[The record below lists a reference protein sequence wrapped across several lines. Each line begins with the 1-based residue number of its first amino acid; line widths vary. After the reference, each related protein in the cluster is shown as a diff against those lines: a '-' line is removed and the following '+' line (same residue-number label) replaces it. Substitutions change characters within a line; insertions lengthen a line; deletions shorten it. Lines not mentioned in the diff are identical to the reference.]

1 MSFVGN
7 PAHRSLGAALAHR
20 EEQRPRDVR
29 VEDRLLVT
37 AFTVDSARCD
47 GETPRIIPN
56 GLSNFTGKYI
66 EKEDGAI
73 AQKGFGNA

>member
-7 PAHRSLGAALAHR
+7 PTHRSLFTALAHR

-29 VEDRLLVT
+29 VGDRLLAT
-37 AFTVDSARCD
+37 AFTVDGARCE
-47 GETPRIIPN
+47 GEISRIN
-56 GLSNFTGKYI
+56 GLSHFTGKCSL
-66 EKEDGAI
+66 KEDGAV